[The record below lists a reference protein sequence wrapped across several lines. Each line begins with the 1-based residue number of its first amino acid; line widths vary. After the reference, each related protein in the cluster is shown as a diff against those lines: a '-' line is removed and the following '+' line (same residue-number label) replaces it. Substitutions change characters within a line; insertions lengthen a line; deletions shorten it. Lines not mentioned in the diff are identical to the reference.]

1 MSTFVLVH
9 GAFRGGWSWRRVRPR
24 LVAAGHD
31 VYAPTLDGEALGLAT
46 WVDQLVGLLETE
58 DLLDVVLVG
67 HSLGGVVVREVA
79 VRVPGRLRRLVYLDA
94 AVPDPGERAVDVAPA
109 PPDDALLPPRDTQI
123 PPRPLS
129 AGGDLDEPTA
139 SWLNDRL
146 VPTPF
151 GPSLDPASAGEPTV
165 PASYVFFAD
174 TPPAYPSETTRARL
188 DVRGTP
194 YDVVDGGHDGPLTR
208 PDAVAD
214 LLLRAAAPRLVVGA
228 PIHHAN
234 PTRGTP

>member
-79 VRVPGRLRRLVYLDA
+79 VRVLAGCGDWSTSTPRCPTPASAPWTSRR
-94 AVPDPGERAVDVAPA
+94 PRRTTPSCRPA
-109 PPDDALLPPRDTQI
+109 ILQI

-151 GPSLDPASAGEPTV
+151 GPSLDPASAGEPAV

-208 PDAVAD
+208 PDVVAD

>member
-24 LVAAGHD
+24 LIAAGHD
-31 VYAPTLDGEALGLAT
+31 VYAPTLDGDASGLET
-46 WVDQLVGLLETE
+46 WVDQVVGLLETE

-67 HSLGGVVVREVA
+67 HSQGGVVVREVA

-94 AVPDPGERAVDVAPA
+94 AVPDPGERAVDVAPTA
-109 PPDDALLPPRDTQI
+109 PDDALLPPRDTLI
-123 PPRPLS
+123 PPRPLA
-129 AGGDLDEPTA
+129 AGGDLDESTA
-139 SWLNDRL
+139 AWLNDRL

-151 GPSLDPASAGEPTV
+151 GPSLDPVSAGEPAV
-165 PASYVFFAD
+165 PASYAFFAD
-174 TPPAYPSETTRARL
+174 TPPAYPSGTTRARL
-188 DVRGTP
+188 DARGTP

-208 PDAVAD
+208 PEAVAD
-214 LLLRAAAPRLVVGA
+214 LLLRSAAPRLVVGA
-228 PIHHAN
+228 PIHPAT